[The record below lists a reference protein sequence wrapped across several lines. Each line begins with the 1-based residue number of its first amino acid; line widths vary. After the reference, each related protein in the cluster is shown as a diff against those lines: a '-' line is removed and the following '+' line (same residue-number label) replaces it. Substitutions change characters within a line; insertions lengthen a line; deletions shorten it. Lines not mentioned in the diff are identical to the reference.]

1 MGERAGAILT
11 FGVDLIPVNLEDI
24 KNGRKEGSAEW
35 VSHRCLRLLLTQQ
48 GGIGNLFWL
57 ADPTSEVA
65 MVIFNSALP
74 YGSESVGR
82 EVWL

>member
-1 MGERAGAILT
+1 M
-11 FGVDLIPVNLEDI
+11 NLEDV

-35 VSHRCLRLLLTQQ
+35 VSFLCSEALLTGQ

-74 YGSESVGR
+74 YGSESA
-82 EVWL
+82 